1 MGHILWSYILMK
13 TTAVPF
19 ADAKAH
25 LSKYGR
31 LAEQGRTTLV
41 LKHRRA
47 AFLITPVPQEA
58 RQLRPKKPGIAAGCI
73 HVAPDFDRTPDAII
87 DAFEGKL

>member
-1 MGHILWSYILMK
+1 MN
-13 TTAVPF
+13 TTTVPF

-31 LAEQGRTTLV
+31 LAEEGKTTLV

-47 AFLITPVPQEA
+47 AFLITPVPREA
-58 RQLRPKKPGIAAGCI
+58 EVAHPKKPGIAAGCI
-73 HVAPDFDRTPDAII
+73 HLAPDFDETPDAIL